1 MGLSRRNVLIGA
13 GGIVAAGGALVGTG
27 AFTTVQAERTVSV
40 ETAGDANA
48 FLALDEVSGSP
59 NSGYIDTSGDTIAI
73 DISSTPEGGGI
84 NQNAITTIRN
94 IVQVTNNGTQD
105 VTSLSLEF
113 TVTPSGVDPE
123 DTFTFL
129 VDEGGNQDSVAHP
142 SSGGADILTGNSS
155 IPDTLGTGDSINF
168 GLEIDLIN
176 GGDSNNSL
184 PDNGSYTLT
193 ITAETA

>member
-1 MGLSRRNVLIGA
+1 MGLSRRNVLIGLGGLVA
-13 GGIVAAGGALVGTG
+13 GGGALVGTG

-48 FLALDEVSGSP
+48 FLALDEVP
-59 NSGYIDTSGDTIAI
+59 NSKNSKYIDTSGDTIQI
-73 DISSTPEGGGI
+73 TIGTGQNGL
-84 NQNAITTIRN
+84 NQDAITTIRN
-94 IVQVTNNGTQD
+94 IVRVTNNGTQD
-105 VTSLSLEF
+105 VTSLTLEF
-113 TVTPSGVDPE
+113 TETPSNVNPV

-129 VDEGGNQDSVAHP
+129 VDEGGNQDSVSQT
-142 SSGGADILTGNSS
+142 SSDGADILTGNN
-155 IPDTLGTGDSINF
+155 IPGTLGAGESINF

-176 GGDSNNSL
+176 GGNSNDSL